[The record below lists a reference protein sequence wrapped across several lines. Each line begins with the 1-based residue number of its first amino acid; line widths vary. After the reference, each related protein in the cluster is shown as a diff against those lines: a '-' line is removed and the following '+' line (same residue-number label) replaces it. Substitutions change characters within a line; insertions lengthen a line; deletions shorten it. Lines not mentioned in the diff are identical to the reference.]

1 MSGFASICGVLRKAG
16 SRSNVTTEPA
26 VKKMA
31 VSFLNLLDK
40 FRPHKLYRPSP
51 LVGISSFILLALFW
65 FFIIYGATATAT
77 ILFAKFIPEFLLDL
91 KLFTLAQVT
100 YYLAPLVAVMV
111 LIPANATFL
120 VLNERKILALL
131 TVRMGPNRVGP
142 NGFLQTIA
150 DAIKLLFKEDVT
162 PKGAD
167 KLLFNISPVIFFA
180 PTTIAFI
187 PILSCATN
195 NSGPF
200 LSCDLSI
207 GILFV
212 MAISSIPVLGLVL
225 GGWASNNKYSL
236 MGGLRSAA
244 QSISYEIPMVLTII
258 SMIVLTGSINLKEI
272 ADNQIGGILNW
283 NLFAFGNLPLVLNLF
298 PLGKNSLIG
307 LYGLILLGMCFL
319 LFTMYLISACAEVNR
334 IPFDLPEAESELV
347 SGYNTEFTG
356 MKFALFFLAEYT
368 ALFIICLIASILF
381 LGGGHLPASVETEQK
396 ILDLLANTQFGDLTW
411 LLTSTVLLIK
421 AYILIFASVWV
432 RATLPRLR
440 YDQLMS
446 FSWKYLIPLSLINI
460 FIIAILVS
468 IRPW

>member
-1 MSGFASICGVLRKAG
+1 MS
-16 SRSNVTTEPA
+16 
-26 VKKMA
+26 
-31 VSFLNLLDK
+31 VSFLNLLDR
-40 FRPHKLYRPSP
+40 FRPHKLYKPSP
-51 LVGISSFILLALFW
+51 FVGIGQFIILALFW
-65 FFIIYGATATAT
+65 FGIIYGATATAT
-77 ILFAKFIPEFLLDL
+77 ILFAKFIPELLL
-91 KLFTLAQVT
+91 KFKLDIFAEVI

-131 TVRMGPNRVGP
+131 TVRCGPNRVGP
-142 NGFLQTIA
+142 NGFLQTAA
-150 DAIKLLFKEDVT
+150 DAIKLLFKEDIV

-167 KLLFNISPVIFFA
+167 KILFNLAPVIFFG

-187 PILSCATN
+187 PILSAATN

-200 LSCDLSI
+200 ASCDLSI

-212 MAISSIPVLGLVL
+212 MAVSSIPVLGLVL

-236 MGGLRSAA
+236 IGGLRSAA
-244 QSISYEIPMVLTII
+244 QSISYEIPMVLTVI

-283 NLFAFGNLPLVLNLF
+283 NLLAAGHMPLLLNLF
-298 PLGKNSLIG
+298 PLGKTSLVG
-307 LYGLILLGMCFL
+307 LYGLVMLVVCFILF
-319 LFTMYLISACAEVNR
+319 FMYLISACAEVNR

-368 ALFIICLIASILF
+368 ALFIICCLASILF
-381 LGGGHLPASVETEQK
+381 LGAGHLPVSTETERT
-396 ILDLLANTQFGDLTW
+396 ILSTLSHTRLGDISWIL
-411 LLTSTVLLIK
+411 SSIVLMLK
-421 AYILIFASVWV
+421 AYVLIFVSVWV

-440 YDQLMS
+440 YDQLMT
-446 FSWKYLIPLSLINI
+446 FS
-460 FIIAILVS
+460 
-468 IRPW
+468 